1 MAFQKGVS
9 GNPKGRPKMNDDEKE
24 QREEFKNLL
33 RSATVPALRSIIEIA
48 NSKCSKDRF
57 NACKYIVDKAYGN
70 NAVFLSDSENM
81 EDIETVVIRV
91 MPYQKE
97 DEDNKDEDW
106 GEEDSDGEW
115 ED

>member
-48 NSKCSKDRF
+48 NSKCSKDKF
-57 NACKYIVDKAYGN
+57 NACKYIVDKAFGN
-70 NAVFLSDSENM
+70 NTVFLSDEVEN
-81 EDIETVVIRV
+81 IEPVIIRV

-97 DEDNKDEDW
+97 DEENKDEDW
-106 GEEDSDGEW
+106 GEEDSDEEW
-115 ED
+115 EE

>member
-57 NACKYIVDKAYGN
+57 NACKYIVDKAFGN
-70 NAVFLSDSENM
+70 NTVFLSDEVEN
-81 EDIETVVIRV
+81 IEPVIIRV
-91 MPYQKE
+91 MPYHKE
-97 DEDNKDEDW
+97 DEENKDEDW
-106 GEEDSDGEW
+106 GEEDSDEEW

>member
-57 NACKYIVDKAYGN
+57 NACKYIVDKAFGN
-70 NAVFLSDSENM
+70 NTVFLSDEVEN
-81 EDIETVVIRV
+81 IEPVIIRV

-97 DEDNKDEDW
+97 NVDNKDEDW
-106 GEEDSDGEW
+106 GEEDSDEEW
-115 ED
+115 EE

>member
-1 MAFQKGVS
+1 MVGFVKGRS
-9 GNPKGRPKMNDDEKE
+9 GNPKGRPKMNDAEKE
-24 QREEFKNLL
+24 QKEEFKRLL
-33 RSATVPALRSIIEIA
+33 RSATVPALTAIIEIA

-57 NACKYIVDKAYGN
+57 NACKYILDKAYGN
-70 NAVFLSDSENM
+70 NAVFLSENM
-81 EDIETVVIRV
+81 EDIIEPVVIRV

-106 GEEDSDGEW
+106 GEEDPDEDW

>member
-33 RSATVPALRSIIEIA
+33 RSATVPALRSIVEIA

-57 NACKYIVDKAYGN
+57 NACKYIVDKAFGN
-70 NAVFLSDSENM
+70 NTVFLSDEVEN
-81 EDIETVVIRV
+81 IEPVIIRV

-106 GEEDSDGEW
+106 GEEDSDE
-115 ED
+115 E

>member
-24 QREEFKNLL
+24 QREEFKKLL
-33 RSATVPALRSIIEIA
+33 RTATVPALRSIIEIA

-57 NACKYIVDKAYGN
+57 NACKFIIEKAFGN
-70 NAVFLSDSENM
+70 NTVFLSEDM
-81 EDIETVVIRV
+81 EDIDPIIIRV

-106 GEEDSDGEW
+106 EE
-115 ED
+115 

>member
-57 NACKYIVDKAYGN
+57 NACKYIVDKAFGN
-70 NAVFLSDSENM
+70 NTVFLSDEVENI
-81 EDIETVVIRV
+81 DPVIIRV
-91 MPYQKE
+91 MPYQQKE
-97 DEDNKDEDW
+97 DEENKDEDW
-106 GEEDSDGEW
+106 GEEDSDEEW

>member
-24 QREEFKNLL
+24 QREEFKSLL
-33 RSATVPALRSIIEIA
+33 RSATVPALPAIIEISQ
-48 NSKCSKDRF
+48 SKCSKDRF
-57 NACKYIVDKAYGN
+57 NACKYIVDKAFGN
-70 NAVFLSDSENM
+70 NTVFLSEDV
-81 EDIETVVIRV
+81 EDIEPVIIRV

-106 GEEDSDGEW
+106 GEEDSDEEW

>member
-33 RSATVPALRSIIEIA
+33 RFATVPALQAIIEISQ
-48 NSKCSKDRF
+48 SKCSKDRF
-57 NACKYIVDKAYGN
+57 NACKYIVDKAFGN
-70 NAVFLSDSENM
+70 NTVFLSEDVEN
-81 EDIETVVIRV
+81 IEPVIIRV
-91 MPYQKE
+91 MPYHKE

-106 GEEDSDGEW
+106 GEEDSDEEW

>member
-57 NACKYIVDKAYGN
+57 NACKYILDKAYGN
-70 NAVFLSDSENM
+70 NAVFLSENM
-81 EDIETVVIRV
+81 EDIEPVVIRV
-91 MPYQKE
+91 MPYQKPDSE
-97 DEDNKDEDW
+97 DKDEDW
-106 GEEDSDGEW
+106 EESPDDEDW
-115 ED
+115 EE

>member
-57 NACKYIVDKAYGN
+57 NACKYIVDKAFGN
-70 NAVFLSDSENM
+70 NTVFLSDEVEN
-81 EDIETVVIRV
+81 IEPVIIRV
-91 MPYQKE
+91 MPYHKE
-97 DEDNKDEDW
+97 DEENKDEDW
-106 GEEDSDGEW
+106 GEEYSDEEW
-115 ED
+115 EE

>member
-57 NACKYIVDKAYGN
+57 NACKYIVDKAFGN
-70 NAVFLSDSENM
+70 NTVFLSDEVEN
-81 EDIETVVIRV
+81 IEPVIIRV

-106 GEEDSDGEW
+106 GEEDSDEEW

>member
-9 GNPKGRPKMNDDEKE
+9 GNPKGRPKMNNDEKE

-33 RSATVPALRSIIEIA
+33 RSATVPALRSIVEIA

-57 NACKYIVDKAYGN
+57 NACKYIVDKAFGN
-70 NAVFLSDSENM
+70 NTVFLSDEVEN
-81 EDIETVVIRV
+81 IEPVIIRV

-97 DEDNKDEDW
+97 DEENKDEDW
-106 GEEDSDGEW
+106 GEEDSDEEW

>member
-57 NACKYIVDKAYGN
+57 NACKYIVDKAFGN
-70 NAVFLSDSENM
+70 NTVFLSDEVEN
-81 EDIETVVIRV
+81 IEPVIIRV
-91 MPYQKE
+91 VPYQKE
-97 DEDNKDEDW
+97 NEDNKDEDW
-106 GEEDSDGEW
+106 GEEDSDEEW

>member
-57 NACKYIVDKAYGN
+57 NACKYIVDKAFGN
-70 NAVFLSDSENM
+70 NTVFLSEDVEN
-81 EDIETVVIRV
+81 IEPVIIRV
-91 MPYQKE
+91 MPYHKE
-97 DEDNKDEDW
+97 DENNNDEDW
-106 GEEDSDGEW
+106 GEDEDW
-115 ED
+115 EE